1 MIRWSGVIAVVLLA
15 ACNPADF
22 SIYLNAEVIKY
33 QMFDKCGESD
43 SVCTSAVEAQF
54 DECFGASGY
63 DKLKEFG
70 TSPSEADAIV
80 ESAVRYTYMC
90 IVDEDGDPF
99 FYFPDSEDAFNFKP
113 RKPPAGL
120 RGSVVA

>member
-1 MIRWSGVIAVVLLA
+1 MLLA
-15 ACNPADF
+15 GCNPADF

-33 QMFDKCGESD
+33 QMLDKCGESD

-54 DECFGASGY
+54 DECFAASGY
-63 DKLKEFG
+63 DRLKEFG

-80 ESAVRYTYMC
+80 ERAVRYTYLC

-99 FYFPDSEDAFNFKP
+99 FYFPDSGNAFNFKP
-113 RKPPAGL
+113 RIRTTGL
-120 RGSVVA
+120 RGSVDV